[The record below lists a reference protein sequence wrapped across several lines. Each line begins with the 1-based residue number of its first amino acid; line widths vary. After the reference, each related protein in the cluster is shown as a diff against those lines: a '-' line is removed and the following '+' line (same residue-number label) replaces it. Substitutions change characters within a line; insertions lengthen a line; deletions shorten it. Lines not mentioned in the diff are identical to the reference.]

1 MLLVLYYLRN
11 PYVAAQLGSRSLK
24 INRSFKFGAS
34 DIGFGLLLTSLT
46 TRVRVRRRCG
56 SRPKLLRNSLL
67 DPVHRLSNFRFLT
80 SLLQHVP
87 IPTRNCLHYG
97 QPCRDRRPE
106 TSVLASSVQPQRR
119 LLKMALA
126 RPLLVLRRLRPWRR
140 DRCSGT
146 SRIRISCST
155 NSTVS

>member
-34 DIGFGLLLTSLT
+34 DITFLM

-56 SRPKLLRNSLL
+56 SRPRLLRNSLL
-67 DPVHRLSNFRFLT
+67 DPLHRLSNFRVSDQPPPARSYPYKELLT
-80 SLLQHVP
+80 LWTAVP
-87 IPTRNCLHYG
+87 
-97 QPCRDRRPE
+97 RPKTE
-106 TSVLASSVQPQRR
+106 TSVLLSSAQPPRR

-126 RPLLVLRRLRPWRR
+126 RPLLVLRMLRPWRR

-146 SRIRISCST
+146 
-155 NSTVS
+155 